1 MALYLDIDDACAPH
15 KVAKEQLDMLRSE
28 ITQRSDHQWNMHRE
42 ILMLRAMNKELT
54 ETLEYVRNDRKGL
67 RAENALL
74 RAAVVEFSTSIKYID
89 SDDDVGYHVCCDTL
103 SYEEHAYDCIAINSL
118 EGK

>member
-1 MALYLDIDDACAPH
+1 MGLYLDIDDACAPH

-54 ETLEYVRNDRKGL
+54 D
-67 RAENALL
+67 ANALL

-118 EGK
+118 NSK